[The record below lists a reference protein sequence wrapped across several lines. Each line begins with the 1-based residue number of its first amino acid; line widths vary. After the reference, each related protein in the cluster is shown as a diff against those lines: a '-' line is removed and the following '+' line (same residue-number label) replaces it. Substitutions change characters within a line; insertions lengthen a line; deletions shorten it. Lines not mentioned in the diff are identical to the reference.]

1 MYSCNQKMTS
11 QLLLKNMI
19 EMAEE
24 IINQKKQDKEE
35 IEERNHQIRA
45 ESVDRPELAKLTGE
59 TIRLS
64 SKVKYQEKIIENL
77 DKTHS
82 QNLIGL
88 HAEIDR
94 LSNLVSELMFALA
107 TEGIALI
114 IYLLIYIQRH
124 VFIKIHFYHP
134 C

>member
-1 MYSCNQKMTS
+1 MTS

>member
-1 MYSCNQKMTS
+1 
-11 QLLLKNMI
+11 
-19 EMAEE
+19 MAEE
-24 IINQKKQDKEE
+24 IINQKKHDKEE

-107 TEGIALI
+107 TKGIALIIYILSIALIIYILSIALI

-124 VFIKIHFYHP
+124 LFIKIHFYHP